1 MHRIISLIPSSTEI
15 VCALGFENHLVGRSH
30 ECDYPPSVKRLPVCT
45 EPKLDSNR
53 TSLEIDQKVKE
64 ILENA
69 LSVYKIHLEKLEGL
83 KPTLIVTQSQCEVC
97 AVSLKDVEKA
107 ICNFV
112 ESKPKI
118 VSLEPNTISD
128 ILDDI
133 LRVSSALNI
142 AEYGNNFIK
151 KLDKSMAVIKDRTQN
166 LPKLSI
172 ACIEWIEPLMAA
184 GNWVPE
190 LVEMA
195 GGKNLFGIKG
205 KHSSWIKWQDLVKK
219 DPDIIVIMP
228 CGFDIKKSKGE
239 MSNLKKKKE
248 WLNLKAV
255 INQNVY
261 VVDGNQYFNRPGPR
275 IVESLEILAEI
286 FHPNIYNFGHNNKCW
301 QKFI

>member
-1 MHRIISLIPSSTEI
+1 MHRIISLIPSGTEI
-15 VCALGFENHLVGRSH
+15 ICALGFEKYLVGRSH
-30 ECDYPPSVKRLPVCT
+30 ECDFPPSVKRLPVCT
-45 EPKLDSNR
+45 EPKLDTEG
-53 TSLEIDQKVKE
+53 TSLEIDQSVKK
-64 ILENA
+64 ILEKA
-69 LSVYKIHLEKLEGL
+69 LSVYKVHTDKLEEL

-107 ICNFV
+107 VCEFV

-118 VSLEPNTISD
+118 VSLQPNTISD

-133 LRVSSALNI
+133 LRVSSMLNVT
-142 AEYGNNFIK
+142 ERGKNFIK
-151 KLDKSMAVIKDRTQN
+151 KMGEHMATIKDKTQN
-166 LPKLSI
+166 LSKNTI

-195 GGKNLFGIKG
+195 GGKNQFGIKG
-205 KHSSWIKWQDLVKK
+205 KHSPWLKWQDLIKE

-228 CGFDIKKSKGE
+228 CGFGIEKSKKE
-239 MSNLKKKKE
+239 MSVLKKKKE
-248 WLNLKAV
+248 WKNLKAV
-255 INQNVY
+255 KNQHVY

-286 FHPNIYNFGHNNKCW
+286 FHPNIFKFGHFKKGW